1 MIDILEFTF
10 LHTAYEYIILYIQ
23 QIIKDIKNNLT
34 ISNNCDIDDIE
45 INHYTTI
52 YLIKIKPK
60 NKNYYIE
67 IKYMGDWNLCT
78 SYLYISPRMND
89 DNSKCFFDPKQIH
102 GFTGWNLWFLWIDT
116 QAIIDLIIHYINED
130 NKENYIYY

>member
-10 LHTAYEYIILYIQ
+10 LHTTPEYIRLYIQ
-23 QIIKDIKNNLT
+23 QLLNDIKSNSV
-34 ISNNCDIDDIE
+34 ISNNCDIDDFDFDQ
-45 INHYTTI
+45 YATT

-60 NKNYYIE
+60 NKDFNFE
-67 IKYMGDWNLCT
+67 IKYHGDWDLYT

-89 DNSKCFFDPKQIH
+89 ENTNCFFDPTKIH

-116 QAIIDLIIHYINED
+116 KSIIDLIIHYINED
-130 NKENYIYY
+130 NKENYISY